1 MSRVGQKPIPIPAGV
16 EVKLNGKILSVKG
29 PKGMLTRD
37 IPDVFEIRLEPGLVA
52 IKPKVYPPMAA
63 LEATRASDPAFSPLH
78 GLNRRLIA
86 NMVEGVTK
94 GFVKELEIQGVGFK
108 GAVQGRKAVFTLGY
122 SSPVE
127 MDIPAGIEI
136 KVAENVNIVVSGL
149 DKQCVGD
156 FAAHIRSYYPAEPYK
171 GKGIRYKGEYIKRK
185 VGKTVA

>member
-1 MSRVGQKPIPIPAGV
+1 MSRVGKMPIPIPAGV
-16 EVKLNGKILSVKG
+16 EVKLHGTVLSVQG
-29 PKGMLTRD
+29 PKGKLTRE
-37 IPDVFEIRLEPGLVA
+37 IPDVFEIRLEPKLME
-52 IKPKVYPPMAA
+52 IKPKTA
-63 LEATRASDPAFSPLH
+63 DPALSPLH
-78 GLNRRLIA
+78 GLNRRLVA

-94 GFVKELEIQGVGFK
+94 GFIKELEIQGVGFK
-108 GAVQGRKAVFTLGY
+108 GAVQGRKAVFILGY

-127 MDIPAGIEI
+127 MDIPVGIDV
-136 KVAENVNIVVSGL
+136 KVTENVNILVSGL

>member
-1 MSRVGQKPIPIPAGV
+1 MSRVGQIPIPIPAGV

-29 PKGMLTRD
+29 PKGTLTRE

-52 IKPKVYPPMAA
+52 IKPKA
-63 LEATRASDPAFSPLH
+63 LDPELSPLH

-86 NMVEGVTK
+86 NMLEGVTK
-94 GFVKELEIQGVGFK
+94 GFTKELEIQGVGFK
-108 GAVQGRKAVFTLGY
+108 GAVQGRKAVFMLGY

-127 MDIPAGIEI
+127 MDIPAGIEL

-156 FAAHIRSYYPAEPYK
+156 FAARIRSYYPAEPYK

>member
-16 EVKLNGKILSVKG
+16 EVKLNGKILSVQG
-29 PKGMLTRD
+29 PKGKLTRE

-52 IKPKVYPPMAA
+52 IKPRA
-63 LEATRASDPAFSPLH
+63 LDPELSPLH

-94 GFVKELEIQGVGFK
+94 GFTKELEIQGVGFK
-108 GAVQGRKAVFTLGY
+108 GAVQGRKAVFMLGY
-122 SSPVE
+122 SRPVE
-127 MDIPAGIEI
+127 LDVPAGIEL
-136 KVAENVNIVVSGL
+136 KVTENVNIVVSGP
-149 DKQCVGD
+149 DKQLVRE
-156 FAAHIRSYYPAEPYK
+156 FAARIRSYYPAEPYK

>member
-1 MSRVGQKPIPIPAGV
+1 MSRIGQRPITVTAGV
-16 EVKLNGKILSVKG
+16 EVKLNGRILSVKG
-29 PKGMLTRD
+29 PKGVLTRE
-37 IPDVFEIRLEPGLVA
+37 IPDVFEVLLKPGLIA
-52 IKPKVYPPMAA
+52 INP
-63 LEATRASDPAFSPLH
+63 RASDPALSPLH

-94 GFVKELEIQGVGFK
+94 GFTKELEIQGVGFK
-108 GAVQGRKAVFTLGY
+108 GAVQGRKAVFMLGY

-127 MDIPAGIEI
+127 IDVPAGIEI
-136 KVAENVNIVVSGL
+136 KVAENVNVMVSGP

-156 FAAHIRSYYPAEPYK
+156 FAARIRSYYPAEPYK

>member
-1 MSRVGQKPIPIPAGV
+1 MSRVGRKPIPIPAGV
-16 EVKLNGKILSVKG
+16 EVKLEGKTLCVQG
-29 PKGMLTRD
+29 PKGKLTRE
-37 IPDVFEIRLEPGLVA
+37 IPDVFAIRLEPGLVEIA
-52 IKPKVYPPMAA
+52 PK
-63 LEATRASDPAFSPLH
+63 ASDPALSPLH

-94 GFVKELEIQGVGFK
+94 GFTKQLEIQGVGFK

-127 MDIPAGIEI
+127 MDVPAGIEI
-136 KVAENVNIVVSGL
+136 KVTENVNIVVSGM

-156 FAAHIRSYYPAEPYK
+156 FAAHIRSFYPAEPYK

>member
-1 MSRVGQKPIPIPAGV
+1 MSRVGQMPIPIPAGV

-29 PKGMLTRD
+29 PKGMLTRE

-52 IKPKVYPPMAA
+52 IKPKA
-63 LEATRASDPAFSPLH
+63 LDPELSPLH

-94 GFVKELEIQGVGFK
+94 GFTKELEIQGVGFK
-108 GAVQGRKAVFTLGY
+108 GAVQGRKVVFMLGY
-122 SSPVE
+122 STPVE
-127 MDIPAGIEI
+127 LDIPAGIEI
-136 KVAENVNIVVSGL
+136 KVTENVNIVVSGP
-149 DKQCVGD
+149 DKQLVGD
-156 FAAHIRSYYPAEPYK
+156 FAARIRSYYPAEPYK

>member
-1 MSRVGQKPIPIPAGV
+1 MSRIGKLPISIPDTVKV
-16 EVKLNGKILSVKG
+16 ELQDHTVSVNG
-29 PKGMLTRD
+29 PKGTLSMVAH
-37 IPDVFEIRLEPGLVA
+37 PAMDVRVQDRQVLCGRP
-52 IKPKVYPPMAA
+52 
-63 LEATRASDPAFSPLH
+63 SDAKFHKALH
-78 GLNRRLIA
+78 GLTRSLIA

-94 GFVKELEIQGVGFK
+94 GFTKELEIQGVGFK

-136 KVAENVNIVVSGL
+136 KVTENVNIVVSGP

-156 FAAHIRSYYPAEPYK
+156 FAARIRSFYPAEPYK

>member
-1 MSRVGQKPIPIPAGV
+1 MSRVGKKPIPIPAGV
-16 EVKLNGKILSVKG
+16 EAKLNGRVLSIKG

-37 IPDVFEIRLEPGLVA
+37 IPDVFEISLEPGLVA
-52 IKPKVYPPMAA
+52 IKPK
-63 LEATRASDPAFSPLH
+63 TSDPELSPLH

-94 GFVKELEIQGVGFK
+94 GFTKELEIQGVGFK

-127 MDIPAGIEI
+127 MDIPVGIEI
-136 KVAENVNIVVSGL
+136 KVTESVNILVSGL

>member
-1 MSRVGQKPIPIPAGV
+1 MSRLGKKPIPIPTGV
-16 EVKLNGKILSVKG
+16 EVKLNGKILSVQGSKG
-29 PKGMLTRD
+29 KLTRE

-52 IKPKVYPPMAA
+52 IKPKA
-63 LEATRASDPAFSPLH
+63 LDPELSPLH

-94 GFVKELEIQGVGFK
+94 GFTKELEIQGVGFK
-108 GAVQGRKAVFTLGY
+108 GAVQGRKAVFMLGY

-127 MDIPAGIEI
+127 LNIPAGIEL
-136 KVAENVNIVVSGL
+136 KVAENVNIVVSGP

-156 FAAHIRSYYPAEPYK
+156 FAARIRSYYPAEPYK

>member
-16 EVKLNGKILSVKG
+16 EAKLNGRILSVKG
-29 PKGMLTRD
+29 PKGTLTRE
-37 IPDVFEIRLEPGLVA
+37 IQDVFEISLEPKLIT
-52 IKPKVYPPMAA
+52 IKPKVANPE
-63 LEATRASDPAFSPLH
+63 LSPLH

-86 NMVEGVTK
+86 NMVDGVTK
-94 GFVKELEIQGVGFK
+94 GFAKELEIQGVGFK
-108 GAVQGRKAVFTLGY
+108 GAVQGKKAVFTLGY

-127 MDIPAGIEI
+127 IDIPAGIEI
-136 KVAENVNIVVSGL
+136 KVAENVNIVINGL

-156 FAAHIRSYYPAEPYK
+156 FAARIRSFYPAEPYK

>member
-1 MSRVGQKPIPIPAGV
+1 MSRVGQMPIPIPAGV
-16 EVKLNGKILSVKG
+16 DVKLNGKILSVKG
-29 PKGMLTRD
+29 PKGTLTRE
-37 IPDVFEIRLEPGLVA
+37 IPDVFEICLEPRMVT
-52 IKPKVYPPMAA
+52 IKPKAV
-63 LEATRASDPAFSPLH
+63 DPELSPLH
-78 GLNRRLIA
+78 GLNRRLIL

-94 GFVKELEIQGVGFK
+94 GFAKELEIQGVGFK

-127 MDIPAGIEI
+127 MNIPAGIEI
-136 KVAENVNIVVSGL
+136 KVTESVNILVSGL

-156 FAAHIRSYYPAEPYK
+156 FAAHIRSHYPAEPYK

>member
-1 MSRVGQKPIPIPAGV
+1 MSRLGQKPIAIPAGV

-29 PKGMLTRD
+29 PKGTLTRE
-37 IPDVFEIRLEPGLVA
+37 IPDVFVISLEPGLVA
-52 IKPKVYPPMAA
+52 IKPKA
-63 LEATRASDPAFSPLH
+63 LDPQLSPLH

-94 GFVKELEIQGVGFK
+94 GFTKELEIQGVGFK
-108 GAVQGRKAVFTLGY
+108 AAVQGRKAVFTLGY
-122 SSPVE
+122 ASPVE
-127 MDIPAGIEI
+127 TAIPAGIEI
-136 KVAENVNIVVSGL
+136 KVTENVNIVVSGM

-156 FAAHIRSYYPAEPYK
+156 FTAHIRSYYPAEPYK

>member
-29 PKGMLTRD
+29 PKGTLTRE
-37 IPDVFEIRLEPGLVA
+37 IPDVFEIRLEPGLAA
-52 IKPKVYPPMAA
+52 IKPKA
-63 LEATRASDPAFSPLH
+63 LDPELSPLH

-94 GFVKELEIQGVGFK
+94 GFTKELEIQGVGFK

-136 KVAENVNIVVSGL
+136 KVMENVNIVVSGM

-156 FAAHIRSYYPAEPYK
+156 FAAHIRSHYPAEPYK

>member
-1 MSRVGQKPIPIPAGV
+1 MSRVGQMPIPIPTGV
-16 EVKLNGKILSVKG
+16 EVKLAGKILSVKG
-29 PKGMLTRD
+29 PKGTLTRE
-37 IPDVFEIRLEPGLVA
+37 IPDVFEMSLKPGSVA
-52 IKPKVYPPMAA
+52 IKPKVSNPE
-63 LEATRASDPAFSPLH
+63 LSPLH

-94 GFVKELEIQGVGFK
+94 GFSKELEIQGVGFK
-108 GAVQGRKAVFTLGY
+108 GAVQGRKAVFSLGY
-122 SSPVE
+122 SVPVE

-136 KVAENVNIVVSGL
+136 KVTENVNIVISGL

-156 FAAHIRSYYPAEPYK
+156 FAAHVKSFYPAEPYK

>member
-1 MSRVGQKPIPIPAGV
+1 MSRIGRKPISIPAGV
-16 EVKLNGKILSVKG
+16 EVKLNGNILSVQG
-29 PKGMLTRD
+29 PKGKLTRE
-37 IPDVFEIRLEPGLVA
+37 IPDVFEISLAPGLVA
-52 IKPKVYPPMAA
+52 IKPKA
-63 LEATRASDPAFSPLH
+63 LDPELSPLH

-94 GFVKELEIQGVGFK
+94 GFTKELEIQGVGFK
-108 GAVQGRKAVFTLGY
+108 GVVQGRKAVFMLGY